1 MKSSTISATLFLA
14 YKNIYHRSQLP
25 HEISQ
30 ICFSWKKKKTKNFL
44 WIIATVQEYTVHL
57 FINQK
62 KKKKVK
68 QIVKAKAG
76 YKTRVFDSLCLK
88 HVTR

>member
-44 WIIATVQEYTVHL
+44 WISATVQEYTVHL

-62 KKKKVK
+62 KKKKS
-68 QIVKAKAG
+68 
-76 YKTRVFDSLCLK
+76 KTNRESKSWLQNQGFW
-88 HVTR
+88 